1 MKPQQLIKTGQNST
15 RLPILSERLLY
26 AIVTTLVFEGLIR
39 KLAPSAVGLF
49 IFFIKDFLCLYV
61 IYLIAAV
68 KLPSLLGWLTI
79 RWKLV
84 GILLVPLLVYTAFL
98 DLPLS
103 VFAAKQY
110 LLYVSVALLVPI
122 AFSEGRS
129 EQFKRFAL
137 FFALLLIPTTIVA
150 ILQNSLPASHWLNLS
165 VGGDSLLNFSA
176 AGFLRV
182 SSTFSFTG
190 QYSWFLNAVCAFVI
204 LGFFLPTHKSASS
217 FLLKTLMPLT
227 LGILLTVGVF
237 ITGGRTA
244 VLGNAGCLVIGF
256 ALSNWKSP
264 SESIRKGVLAGFL
277 LIPGF
282 WLLHEVKPE
291 FFAAYEARSAGTEK
305 VSHEEEMQQRILSG
319 FTDWT
324 DWYGE
329 QDVVSMLIG
338 NGLGI
343 MSNGSDRISTY
354 AQRVRANGFWTEGD
368 IPTTAWEGG
377 IYLMLVW
384 YGFRLAV
391 ILFCFR
397 LWRSIK
403 DYKYSAASS
412 FLLANV
418 IINGII
424 GTIGMQPPVAIWWW
438 LSVGSI
444 IAIYR
449 FEERSPRSG
458 KVTNGSRSQRN
469 FSRHITV
476 A

>member
-1 MKPQQLIKTGQNST
+1 MERLLKTDQKAA
-15 RLPILSERLLY
+15 RVAIICERLLY
-26 AIVTTLVFEGLIR
+26 TIVATLVFEGLIR
-39 KLAPSAVGLF
+39 KMAPSAIGLF
-49 IFFIKDFLCLYV
+49 IFFIKDFLCLYA
-61 IYLIAAV
+61 IYLVATV
-68 KLPSLLGWLTI
+68 KLPNILVWLTI
-79 RWKLV
+79 RWKIV

-110 LLYVSVALLVPI
+110 LLYVSVALVVPT
-122 AFSEGRS
+122 AFSEGRI
-129 EQFKRFAL
+129 EQFKRFAS
-137 FFALLLIPTTIVA
+137 FFALSLIPTTLVA
-150 ILQNSLPASHWLNLS
+150 ILQNSLPASHWLNLTA
-165 VGGDSLLNFSA
+165 GGTSMEAFSA
-176 AGFLRV
+176 GGYLRV

-204 LGFFLPTHKSASS
+204 LGFFLPIYKSSSSS
-217 FLLKTLMPLT
+217 FIKTVMPLT
-227 LGILLTVGVF
+227 LSILLTIGVF

-244 VLGNAGCLVIGF
+244 VLGNAGCLIIGF
-256 ALSNWKSP
+256 TLSNWKSP
-264 SESIRKGVLAGFL
+264 SKSIRQGVLAGLL
-277 LIPGF
+277 LIPSF

-291 FFAAYEARSAGTEK
+291 FFAAYEARSVGTQE
-305 VSHEEEMQQRILSG
+305 VSHEEEMQQRILNG

-354 AQRVRANGFWTEGD
+354 AHNVRAKGFWTEGD

-377 IYLMLVW
+377 IYLMLIW
-384 YGFRLAV
+384 YGFRFAV
-391 ILFCFR
+391 ILFCFQ

-418 IINGII
+418 IINGVI
-424 GTIGMQPPVAIWWW
+424 GTLGMQPPLAIWWW

-444 IAIYR
+444 IAIHG
-449 FEERSPRSG
+449 FEESSSRRD
-458 KVTNGSRSQRN
+458 KVTNGNRSQRN